1 MTGTDPLRVVVADD
15 QALVRVGFCGI
26 IAATAGFAVVGEA
39 GNGAEAVEIA
49 RRTRPDV
56 ILMDVRMPVM
66 DGIEATRRITK
77 STDVRA
83 LILTTFDLD
92 EYVFAALRAGAS
104 GFLLKDTVPADLITA
119 IRVVAAGDALL
130 APSVTRRLIG
140 EFTRTAPAPGTLPVA
155 GAGPATAGTA
165 TRGTA
170 QAGTADGVAARV
182 AANSRAAGAGGT
194 AAPSAAG
201 QLTRVLTDRELEVLT
216 MVARGLSNGEIAEE
230 LTISPAT
237 AKTHVAHLLTKLDA
251 RDRIQLVIM
260 AYQSGLVA

>member
-1 MTGTDPLRVVVADD
+1 MTGSPPIRVVVADD

-26 IAATAGFAVVGEA
+26 ISATPGFIVVGEA
-39 GNGAEAVEIA
+39 GNGAEAVEAA
-49 RRTRPDV
+49 RRARPDV

-66 DGIEATRRITK
+66 NGIEATRQITQN
-77 STDVRA
+77 TDVRA

-104 GFLLKDTVPADLITA
+104 GFLLKDTLPAELLTA

-140 EFTRTAPAPGTLPVA
+140 EFARTAPAPGASGVPGIPSGIPDPAVKTAA
-155 GAGPATAGTA
+155 GVG
-165 TRGTA
+165 RC
-170 QAGTADGVAARV
+170 TADRLA
-182 AANSRAAGAGGT
+182 
-194 AAPSAAG
+194 
-201 QLTRVLTDRELEVLT
+201 RVLTDREREVLT
-216 MVARGLSNGEIAEE
+216 MVARGLSNAEVAEE

-260 AYQSGLVA
+260 AYQSGLTTL

>member
-1 MTGTDPLRVVVADD
+1 MTLRVVVADD

-26 IAATAGFAVVGEA
+26 IAATPGFTVVGEA
-39 GNGAEAVEIA
+39 GNGAEAVEAA
-49 RRTRPDV
+49 RRTKPDV

-66 DGIEATRRITK
+66 DGIEATRRITE

-104 GFLLKDTVPADLITA
+104 GFLLKDTLPADLLTA

-140 EFTRTAPAPGTLPVA
+140 EFTRTLPIS
-155 GAGPATAGTA
+155 GPAAEA
-165 TRGTA
+165 TQPA
-170 QAGTADGVAARV
+170 ASDGSQPSPTWARL
-182 AANSRAAGAGGT
+182 
-194 AAPSAAG
+194 
-201 QLTRVLTDRELEVLT
+201 QRVLTDRELEVLK
-216 MVARGLSNGEIAEE
+216 MVARGMSNAEIAEE

-251 RDRIQLVIM
+251 RDRIQLVII
-260 AYQSGLVA
+260 AYQSGLAGC

>member
-1 MTGTDPLRVVVADD
+1 MTLRVVVADD

-26 IAATAGFAVVGEA
+26 IAATPGFTVVGEA
-39 GNGAEAVEIA
+39 GNGAEAVEAA

-66 DGIEATRRITK
+66 DGIEATRRITA

-104 GFLLKDTVPADLITA
+104 GFLLKDTVPADLLTA

-140 EFTRTAPAPGTLPVA
+140 EFTRASPGTGRLA
-155 GAGPATAGTA
+155 AARPA
-165 TRGTA
+165 R
-170 QAGTADGVAARV
+170 GVATSAQDDQV
-182 AANSRAAGAGGT
+182 
-194 AAPSAAG
+194 SAACDRL
-201 QLTRVLTDRELEVLT
+201 QRVLTERELEVLR
-216 MVARGLSNGEIAEE
+216 MVARGMSNAEIAEE

-251 RDRIQLVIM
+251 RDRIQLVII
-260 AYQSGLVA
+260 AYQTGLCDSGGDPPKPPDYPLRFSP